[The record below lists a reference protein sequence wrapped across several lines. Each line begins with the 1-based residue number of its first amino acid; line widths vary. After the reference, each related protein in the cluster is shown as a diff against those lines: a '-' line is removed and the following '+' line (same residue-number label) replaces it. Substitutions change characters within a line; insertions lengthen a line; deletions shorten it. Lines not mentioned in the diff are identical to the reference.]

1 MIKWGQLRQ
10 QSTRAGFCFKSRS
23 TIQLIVDK
31 GPQCD
36 IKYRSGI
43 AVSTARKHT
52 ADFCLSDIRRQQM
65 NRSVKSSQDVARGKK
80 SGYNRTNVLNIN
92 GGTTVTTMYPPQ
104 YVKDVSMEAF
114 EAVITQLKEHKDQQI
129 RDLAAAAD
137 ACFLVWQLAG
147 VEGAMAMQT
156 IGEYLPVL
164 LGVLYVEEVEEEEV
178 FLGDLEEENIAAEVR
193 PRALDVLEELC
204 NWTNPNPTR
213 EEKEAREKWKLFFE
227 KGLIVAP

>member
-1 MIKWGQLRQ
+1 
-10 QSTRAGFCFKSRS
+10 
-23 TIQLIVDK
+23 
-31 GPQCD
+31 
-36 IKYRSGI
+36 
-43 AVSTARKHT
+43 
-52 ADFCLSDIRRQQM
+52 M
-65 NRSVKSSQDVARGKK
+65 NRSVKSSQDVARGKE

-92 GGTTVTTMYPPQ
+92 GGTKMTAMYPPQ

-114 EAVITQLKEHKDQQI
+114 EAVITQLKEHKDQRI

-178 FLGDLEEENIAAEVR
+178 FLGDLEEEENKAFEEDNKIAQTR
-193 PRALDVLEELC
+193 LMALDALEASCNWSSPCPTLEEKKARKHWQWLMDQQ
-204 NWTNPNPTR
+204 NEF
-213 EEKEAREKWKLFFE
+213 EERWVL
-227 KGLIVAP
+227 